1 MQRLCAGNWTKEL
14 VVGLV
19 KHEEEI
25 ALFKEAGIAV
35 LRLKEIIEEM
45 VKVGGIVKAAA
56 GADLLDLML
65 LGR

>member
-1 MQRLCAGNWTKEL
+1 M
-14 VVGLV
+14 GLV

-65 LGR
+65 LGK